1 MKHPL
6 YRPLQLLPVCVLGSA
21 LIGDPPGLYLWAE
34 TDARPWGDEA
44 VRAMLGL
51 AAAALLYAL
60 SRAEDRALARAE
72 PGRQPA
78 GRLQTAV
85 AIVVA
90 CFLALVLFHLGW

>member
-21 LIGDPPGLYLWAE
+21 LIGDLPGLY
-34 TDARPWGDEA
+34 RPNRRAPLGRRGRT
-44 VRAMLGL
+44 RAMLGS
-51 AAAALLYAL
+51 AAALLYAL
-60 SRAEDRALARAE
+60 SRADWALARAE